1 MTEEVKDEAEGLSAS
16 PSAPEE
22 EAQDHRD
29 ANRRRRRRSAHRERS
44 EVKDELMS
52 RVVSIN
58 RVSKTHKGGRTM
70 SFAALV
76 VVGDGKGAVGAG
88 TGKSRE
94 VPAAIAKAESE
105 AKKNMISVCRLR
117 GSIPEPVMGH
127 DSAGKV
133 LLKPAAPG
141 TGVIAGGSVRAVLEC
156 AGISDILTKSMGSS
170 NPINTVRATI
180 NALEQLE
187 EPIEIANRR
196 GLTLRE
202 VAPASILHALQEEKD
217 AAKKENSEYGGGEA
231 E

>member
-1 MTEEVKDEAEGLSAS
+1 MTEEAKEETEETSSTSA
-16 PSAPEE
+16 APEE
-22 EAQDHRD
+22 EVQDRKD
-29 ANRRRRRRSAHRERS
+29 AGRRRKRRSARRERS
-44 EVKDELMS
+44 EAKDELMS

-88 TGKSRE
+88 TGKSHE

-117 GSIPEPVMGH
+117 GSIPEPVIGH

-202 VAPASILHALQEEKD
+202 VAPAIILHALQDEKD
-217 AAKKENSEYGGGEA
+217 AAKKESSEYRGGDA

>member
-1 MTEEVKDEAEGLSAS
+1 MTEEAKEETEETSSTSA
-16 PSAPEE
+16 APEE
-22 EAQDHRD
+22 EVQDRKD
-29 ANRRRRRRSAHRERS
+29 AGRRRKRRSARRERS
-44 EVKDELMS
+44 EAKDELMS

-76 VVGDGKGAVGAG
+76 VVGDGKGAVGVG
-88 TGKSRE
+88 TGKSHE

-117 GSIPEPVMGH
+117 GSIPEPVIGH

-202 VAPASILHALQEEKD
+202 VAPATILHALQDEKD
-217 AAKKENSEYGGGEA
+217 AAKKESSEYRGGDA

>member
-1 MTEEVKDEAEGLSAS
+1 MTEEAKEEAEEVSSTSA
-16 PSAPEE
+16 APEE
-22 EAQDHRD
+22 EAQDRKD
-29 ANRRRRRRSAHRERS
+29 AGRRRKRRGARRERS
-44 EVKDELMS
+44 EAKDELMS

-76 VVGDGKGAVGAG
+76 VVGDGKGSVGAG

-105 AKKNMISVCRLR
+105 AKKNMITVCRLR
-117 GSIPEPVMGH
+117 GSIPEPVVGH

-180 NALEQLE
+180 DALEQLE

-196 GLTLRE
+196 GLSLRE
-202 VAPASILHALQEEKD
+202 VAPPRILHALQEERD
-217 AAKKENSEYGGGEA
+217 AAKKENSEYRGGEG